1 MDEGGQVGKACAAEG
16 VAWGSVDGG
25 SSGRAGE
32 RRQEGG
38 SLVVLPMAVLKL
50 SIDIVALS

>member
-1 MDEGGQVGKACAAEG
+1 MGKACAAEG

-50 SIDIVALS
+50 SIDIEALS